1 MEKSALASEYDKDIA
16 EICLHQAINFIREH
30 EDDESELCQAQLI
43 VLKYLLFRFM
53 NNDTRAYI
61 PTSELIHQ
69 LEWTKYG
76 KIKEQPFR
84 TNIIGGL
91 RDAGVIISGSHH
103 KKGYKIPS
111 KKSEIED
118 FLNHDVS
125 IILPMLG
132 RLKKCLDTVKLGTC
146 GVVDLYQADAYK
158 ELKAFIEKDM
168 AE

>member
-1 MEKSALASEYDKDIA
+1 MERCAIASEYDKDIA
-16 EICLHQAINFIREH
+16 EICLHQAVDFINKYK
-30 EDDESELCQAQLI
+30 DDTDELRQAQLI

-61 PTSELIHQ
+61 PTSELISQ

-76 KIKEQPFR
+76 KISVQTFRKE
-84 TNIIGGL
+84 IIGGM
-91 RDAGVIISGSHH
+91 RDARVIISGSHH
-103 KKGYKIPS
+103 KKEYKIPS

-118 FLNHDVS
+118 FLNHDIS

-132 RLKKCLDTVKLGTC
+132 RLKKCRDTVKLGTY
-146 GVVDLYQADAYK
+146 GAVDLYQADAYK